1 LRGLK
6 VMRRKVVMFA
16 NTDWYLYNFRRS
28 LALAITALGNDVLML
43 SPDGEFGPRLRELG
57 LRWEALPMERQSLR
71 PDAEAR
77 LIWTLARTLRRERAS
92 VIHNF
97 TIKCVLYGSLAA
109 MLAGV
114 PNRINAVTGLGYA
127 FTSTDFRARAL
138 SFALKMLIPLAT
150 SGARSRVIVQNSDD
164 EAALNGMGARSSQ
177 VRLVASSGV
186 DCSRFSPR
194 PPAAARDEMRV
205 VYCGRLLWDKGLA
218 ELVEAARILRG
229 RGLSF
234 VVAGSPDPGN
244 PAAVPIETIRDWESL
259 GLVRFLG
266 HVEHI
271 EQLLATADV
280 FVLPSYREGLPRS
293 LIEAAACGLPLVA
306 TDVPGCREVV
316 TDGVDGLL
324 VPARDARTLAEAIWR
339 LASNPPLA
347 AKLGAAA
354 RERVV
359 RCFDE
364 RIVIRQ
370 TLDVYEE
377 LLPGF
382 ASPI

>member
-1 LRGLK
+1 MK
-6 VMRRKVVMFA
+6 
-16 NTDWYLYNFRRS
+16 
-28 LALAITALGNDVLML
+28 
-43 SPDGEFGPRLRELG
+43 
-57 LRWEALPMERQSLR
+57 
-71 PDAEAR
+71 
-77 LIWTLARTLRRERAS
+77 
-92 VIHNF
+92 
-97 TIKCVLYGSLAA
+97 
-109 MLAGV
+109 
-114 PNRINAVTGLGYA
+114 
-127 FTSTDFRARAL
+127 
-138 SFALKMLIPLAT
+138 
-150 SGARSRVIVQNSDD
+150 
-164 EAALNGMGARSSQ
+164 
-177 VRLVASSGV
+177 
-186 DCSRFSPR
+186 
-194 PPAAARDEMRV
+194 V

-316 TDGVDGLL
+316 TDGIDGLL
-324 VPARDARTLAEAIWR
+324 VPPRDARALAEAIWR

-364 RIVIRQ
+364 KIVIRQ
-370 TLDVYEE
+370 TLEVYEE

>member
-1 LRGLK
+1 
-6 VMRRKVVMFA
+6 
-16 NTDWYLYNFRRS
+16 
-28 LALAITALGNDVLML
+28 
-43 SPDGEFGPRLRELG
+43 
-57 LRWEALPMERQSLR
+57 
-71 PDAEAR
+71 
-77 LIWTLARTLRRERAS
+77 
-92 VIHNF
+92 
-97 TIKCVLYGSLAA
+97 
-109 MLAGV
+109 
-114 PNRINAVTGLGYA
+114 TGLGYA

-138 SFALKMLIPLAT
+138 SLALKMLIPLAT
-150 SGARSRVIVQNSDD
+150 SGARSRVIVQNSGD
-164 EAALNGMGARSSQ
+164 EAALDGMGARASQ
-177 VRLVASSGV
+177 VRLVPSWGV
-186 DCSRFSPR
+186 DCNRFFPR

-229 RGLSF
+229 RGLTF

-244 PAAVPIETIRDWESL
+244 PAAVPIETMRDWESL

-316 TDGVDGLL
+316 TDGIDGLL

-339 LASNPPLA
+339 LASNPTLA

-364 RIVIRQ
+364 KIVIRQ

-382 ASPI
+382 ASAI